1 MRAVFVLAVLTIA
14 LSGCANTTAQR
25 SSWAADVVYTG
36 STATVQSPGD
46 VKYYSSDEL
55 VHLATEYFN
64 RGSYGVAA
72 EYFRTAVE
80 RAPKDVTAWIGLA
93 ASYDRIGRFDLA
105 DQAYRN
111 AIRITGETIEILNNR
126 GYSYMLRGNL
136 IQARVQFNKALRLD
150 PGNTTIRNNL
160 ELLNGSHRFIERSGE
175 AY

>member
-1 MRAVFVLAVLTIA
+1 MRTVLVLVMLTIA
-14 LSGCANTTAQR
+14 LAGCSNTAER
-25 SSWAADVVYTG
+25 SPWAADVVYTG
-36 STATVQSPGD
+36 STTTVQSPDD

-55 VHLATEYFN
+55 YHLGSEYFS

-80 RAPKDVTAWIGLA
+80 RAPRDASAWVGLA

-105 DQAYRN
+105 DQAYRY
-111 AIRITGETIEILNNR
+111 AIRLTGETVEILNNR

-136 IQARVQFNKALRLD
+136 TQARVQFNRALRLD
-150 PGNTTIRNNL
+150 PGNAIIQNNL

-175 AY
+175 EY